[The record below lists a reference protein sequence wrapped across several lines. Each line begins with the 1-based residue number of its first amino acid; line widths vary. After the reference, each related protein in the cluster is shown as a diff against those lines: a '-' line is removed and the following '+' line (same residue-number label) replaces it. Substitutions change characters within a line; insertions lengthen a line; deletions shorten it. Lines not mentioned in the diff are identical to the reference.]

1 MFLTQVVEK
10 LKTHFMFSD
19 LFFRKSCRIRDKVGK
34 YGIAGQATDYKI
46 MRHVRIVCWITKA
59 TDTHSEYVI
68 IIAFHG

>member
-10 LKTHFMFSD
+10 LKTHFMFNDPFS
-19 LFFRKSCRIRDKVGK
+19 RKSCRIRDDVEK

-46 MRHVRIVCWITKA
+46 IRHIRIVCWITKA

-68 IIAFHG
+68 LTDFHG